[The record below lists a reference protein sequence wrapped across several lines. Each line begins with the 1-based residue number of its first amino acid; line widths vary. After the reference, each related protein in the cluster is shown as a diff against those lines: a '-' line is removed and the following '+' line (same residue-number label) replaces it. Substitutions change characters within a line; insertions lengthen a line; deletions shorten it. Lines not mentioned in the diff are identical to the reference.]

1 STHRSLTGNDQ
12 PLRNT
17 ESLLS
22 QRDDFLS
29 LISREA
35 PAHLCF
41 SSSPGDKGDQG
52 MMGPHGEAGPPGEPG
67 ECPDTCSTI
76 EGPRGEQG
84 APGPVGPRGLQ
95 GVQGLMGPQGQKG
108 DMGLMGP
115 TGLPGPQ
122 GPKGDQGPEGMCN
135 CRDGV
140 EGEKGDKGAPG
151 SPGDKGE
158 QGFQGPPG
166 LNGQKGDIGEEGL
179 PGPCRLP
186 GPQGPKGDQGP
197 EGMCNC
203 RDGVEGEKGDKGAPG
218 SPGDKGEQ
226 GFQGPPGLNGQKG
239 GIGEEGLPGPCSPTI
254 QSAFSAALD
263 VNYPMADQPVA
274 FRRVLYNVQNN
285 YNPDMG
291 VYQAPVNGTYV
302 FSYNLA
308 VFGRPLKVGLYANF
322 RPVARSTSLSDN
334 VGVSQLMVLHLAA
347 RDQVWLQVKDF
358 YNGMFTAAETSST
371 FSGYLLYP
379 DTFALMT
386 VCFVRLSAVHEG
398 DSVRHSS
405 IVPRESD
412 RIE

>member
-1 STHRSLTGNDQ
+1 
-12 PLRNT
+12 
-17 ESLLS
+17 
-22 QRDDFLS
+22 S

-84 APGPVGPRGLQ
+84 APGPVGPRG
-95 GVQGLMGPQGQKG
+95 
-108 DMGLMGP
+108 
-115 TGLPGPQ
+115 
-122 GPKGDQGPEGMCN
+122 PEGMS
-135 CRDGV
+135 
-140 EGEKGDKGAPG
+140 PG

-166 LNGQKGDIGEEGL
+166 LNGQKGD
-179 PGPCRLP
+179 
-186 GPQGPKGDQGP
+186 
-197 EGMCNC
+197 
-203 RDGVEGEKGDKGAPG
+203 
-218 SPGDKGEQ
+218 
-226 GFQGPPGLNGQKG
+226 
-239 GIGEEGLPGPCSPTI
+239 IGEEGLPGPCSPTI

-334 VGVSQLMVLHLAA
+334 VGVSQLMVLHLAPKWSWNKSVPPLASCLPWNSSPA
-347 RDQVWLQVKDF
+347 RSLWLHPPQ
-358 YNGMFTAAETSST
+358 
-371 FSGYLLYP
+371 P
-379 DTFALMT
+379 PP
-386 VCFVRLSAVHEG
+386 
-398 DSVRHSS
+398 
-405 IVPRESD
+405 PRSCSQL
-412 RIE
+412 RS

>member
-1 STHRSLTGNDQ
+1 RHDSTSHYDSGVPIRGSFCVEDKNLTF
-12 PLRNT
+12 
-17 ESLLS
+17 
-22 QRDDFLS
+22 QRKTRWRKFARRPKRDAKIGTLYSPPID
-29 LISREA
+29 
-35 PAHLCF
+35 HL
-41 SSSPGDKGDQG
+41 QG
-52 MMGPHGEAGPPGEPG
+52 TINHSEIQRPPGEPG

-76 EGPRGEQG
+76 EGPRGEQ
-84 APGPVGPRGLQ
+84 
-95 GVQGLMGPQGQKG
+95 
-108 DMGLMGP
+108 
-115 TGLPGPQ
+115 
-122 GPKGDQGPEGMCN
+122 DQGPEGMCN

-166 LNGQKGDIGEEGL
+166 LNGQKGD
-179 PGPCRLP
+179 
-186 GPQGPKGDQGP
+186 
-197 EGMCNC
+197 
-203 RDGVEGEKGDKGAPG
+203 
-218 SPGDKGEQ
+218 
-226 GFQGPPGLNGQKG
+226 
-239 GIGEEGLPGPCSPTI
+239 IGEEGLPGPCSPTI

-371 FSGYLLYP
+371 FSGYLQYKIKDEQMGP
-379 DTFALMT
+379 DITLHYSI
-386 VCFVRLSAVHEG
+386 CFLLQLNYCISTSSKRDKVALSAPAHL
-398 DSVRHSS
+398 SS
-405 IVPRESD
+405 HTK
-412 RIE
+412 

>member
-1 STHRSLTGNDQ
+1 R
-12 PLRNT
+12 
-17 ESLLS
+17 
-22 QRDDFLS
+22 
-29 LISREA
+29 
-35 PAHLCF
+35 
-41 SSSPGDKGDQG
+41 PGF
-52 MMGPHGEAGPPGEPG
+52 MGPRGLKGKSSMTTPG

-122 GPKGDQGPEGMCN
+122 GPKGDQGPEG
-135 CRDGV
+135 
-140 EGEKGDKGAPG
+140 
-151 SPGDKGE
+151 
-158 QGFQGPPG
+158 
-166 LNGQKGDIGEEGL
+166 
-179 PGPCRLP
+179 
-186 GPQGPKGDQGP
+186 
-197 EGMCNC
+197 
-203 RDGVEGEKGDKGAPG
+203 
-218 SPGDKGEQ
+218 
-226 GFQGPPGLNGQKG
+226 
-239 GIGEEGLPGPCSPTI
+239 
-254 QSAFSAALD
+254 SAFSAALD

-379 DTFALMT
+379 DTCELPVFRD
-386 VCFVRLSAVHEG
+386 FSAPMQG
-398 DSVRHSS
+398 DYSWDGPEAAHGPTANP
-405 IVPRESD
+405 VPEPGTTSPPP
-412 RIE
+412 

>member
-1 STHRSLTGNDQ
+1 
-12 PLRNT
+12 
-17 ESLLS
+17 
-22 QRDDFLS
+22 S
-29 LISREA
+29 LISRE
-35 PAHLCF
+35 
-41 SSSPGDKGDQG
+41 
-52 MMGPHGEAGPPGEPG
+52 
-67 ECPDTCSTI
+67 
-76 EGPRGEQG
+76 G

-122 GPKGDQGPEGMCN
+122 GPKGDQGPEGMS
-135 CRDGV
+135 
-140 EGEKGDKGAPG
+140 PG

-166 LNGQKGDIGEEGL
+166 LNGQKGD
-179 PGPCRLP
+179 
-186 GPQGPKGDQGP
+186 
-197 EGMCNC
+197 
-203 RDGVEGEKGDKGAPG
+203 
-218 SPGDKGEQ
+218 
-226 GFQGPPGLNGQKG
+226 
-239 GIGEEGLPGPCSPTI
+239 IGEEGLPGPCSPTI

-358 YNGMFTAAETSST
+358 YNDTPPLCRGKAIQRGGEACPSVSAGTNQTR
-371 FSGYLLYP
+371 LLLH
-379 DTFALMT
+379 TG
-386 VCFVRLSAVHEG
+386 AVVGVLAHMLFR
-398 DSVRHSS
+398 V
-405 IVPRESD
+405 
-412 RIE
+412 